1 MTVYRRSWFWLQCAL
16 HSLARL
22 VAGLTP
28 LARDVCETVYASY
41 PDEAEDG
48 FRQALDGDEEG

>member
-1 MTVYRRSWFWLQCAL
+1 MYRRPWYWLQYAL

-28 LARDVCETVYASY
+28 LARDVCETMYASY